1 MKEFLVPC
9 IEFNLNRHTD
19 YLKTVDFL
27 TVLTVCTLKIGVIVK
42 TFGLYLNVIG
52 LTAALIKMF

>member
-9 IEFNLNRHTD
+9 TEFDLTRKSN

-52 LTAALIKMF
+52 LSAALIKMF

>member
-9 IEFNLNRHTD
+9 TEFDLTRKSN
-19 YLKTVDFL
+19 YLKTVDF
-27 TVLTVCTLKIGVIVK
+27 LTVCTLKIGVIVK

-52 LTAALIKMF
+52 LSAVLIKMF

>member
-9 IEFNLNRHTD
+9 TEFDLTRKSN
-19 YLKTVDFL
+19 YLKTVDF
-27 TVLTVCTLKIGVIVK
+27 LTVCTLKIGVIAK

-52 LTAALIKMF
+52 LSAVLIKMF